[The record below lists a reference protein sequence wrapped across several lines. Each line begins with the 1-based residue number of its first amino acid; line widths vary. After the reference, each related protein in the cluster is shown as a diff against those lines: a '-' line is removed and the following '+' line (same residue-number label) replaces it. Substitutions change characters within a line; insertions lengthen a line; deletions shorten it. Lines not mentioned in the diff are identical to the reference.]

1 MSNKPGPVQDSIVD
15 RQVIVPRMVMVVL
28 LASGCTDNLGPERGD
43 PAQYVLDPVS
53 YVCGGWSPSQ
63 PTVSLGLFDVFWGL
77 EGPGDVGTGPK
88 LKHQAAVLDAGGT
101 IVHEFHVPMIR
112 AILAPRSVP
121 GLGAN
126 MVTGVPDATVFTVN
140 VGVGY
145 NRGFTDGDIELFE
158 SLGGVVTHQW
168 AFINGIAGELPDSAI
183 PILRARPEVRYVEG
197 DGVMCLAGG

>member
-1 MSNKPGPVQDSIVD
+1 
-15 RQVIVPRMVMVVL
+15 MVMVVL
-28 LASGCTDNLGPERGD
+28 LALGCTDNLGPERGD
-43 PAQYVLDPVS
+43 PAQYVLDPVR
-53 YVCGGWSPSQ
+53 YTCGGWSSQ

-77 EGPGDVGTGPK
+77 EGPDDVRTGPK

-112 AILAPRSVP
+112 AVLAPRRVP
-121 GLGAN
+121 ELGAN

-140 VGVGY
+140 VTVGY

-183 PILRARPEVRYVEG
+183 PILRARPEVLYV
-197 DGVMCLAGG
+197 DGSGVACLAGS